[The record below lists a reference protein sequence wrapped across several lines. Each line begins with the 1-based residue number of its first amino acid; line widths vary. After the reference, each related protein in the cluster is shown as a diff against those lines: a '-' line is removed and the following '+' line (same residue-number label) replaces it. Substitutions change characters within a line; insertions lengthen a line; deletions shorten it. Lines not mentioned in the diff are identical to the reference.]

1 MKRELIDWKVRPIR
15 RRLTLPGTAS
25 SADGRAFRILLS
37 NISYEGC
44 HMLAEYDLTVGEV
57 IQVDIPGMGRMQAQV
72 RWSSDDQAGVRFL
85 LGGSTTED
93 RRARIGV

>member
-15 RRLTLPGTAS
+15 RKLALPGRAC
-25 SADGRAFRILLS
+25 SADGRSFKIMLS

-44 HMLAEYDLTVGEV
+44 HMLAEYDLSVGEV
-57 IQVDIPGMGRMQAQV
+57 IQVDVPGMGRVQAQV
-72 RWSSDDQAGVRFL
+72 RWASEDQAGVRFL
-85 LGGSTTED
+85 LGKSTTEE